1 MIKDNIRGTKLQYSN
16 NRVASKTS
24 ALWWDKTDK
33 YECLAGE
40 EMLLSDQSRMIKQTT
55 CFPKQIKTIEDQ
67 GRKQVEAL
75 KDLKPVGHQQ
85 KPKSMVGIVQKD
97 LYNYEITDEVN
108 KTNKLKEKVDRNN
121 MKNETIKYIYDFQL
135 FQMTRS

>member
-1 MIKDNIRGTKLQYSN
+1 
-16 NRVASKTS
+16 
-24 ALWWDKTDK
+24 
-33 YECLAGE
+33 
-40 EMLLSDQSRMIKQTT
+40 MLLSDQSRMIKQTT